1 MKYKYLDA
9 SGAVRDSTR
18 IVAPPRTRGE
28 LPIDLTSHPI
38 SQEILEFIPESVARE
53 NKAIP
58 IAFDGET
65 LTIATVNPDNIA
77 LADKLRFILAK
88 DVKLVGASDQQVRD
102 AITRYYGAMSAASMD
117 SMLQEFTETAI
128 SFEDTGH
135 AETVDSDREFPVV
148 RQPNRPARK
157 SRAIDDGRRF
167 PSRKPSGKDP
177 TINLEGGSGMFFY
190 TVEEGQQALARRLD
204 GTMEVLVGPKRVW
217 RGLSTFRDMTHYVA
231 HPGEYLLVR
240 FRDGRQQH
248 LPGPA
253 QLWFDPRVHL
263 EVSCEDALQIA
274 AKEAVVVYSKSDD
287 AAEVSRR
294 IVYGP
299 AMFVPEPGEWLHTFS
314 WHASK
319 GGSRGVQKVPNSL
332 VFNKLWLMPDQMYH
346 DVTDVRTADDA
357 VLTIK
362 LMVFFEL
369 LDIEKMLDTSHDPI
383 GDFVNATTSDVV
395 DFTGRHDF
403 ESFKRN
409 TDKLNELDTYK
420 QLMGRAEQS
429 GYRIDK
435 VVYRGYGAA
444 VSLQQMHDQAIEA
457 RTRLQLEKATERQ
470 SQELENYKLDCQLD
484 RSSKRR
490 SEQATEVEHDIELQ
504 TKRQQAQRAER
515 ESHLQLEREQR
526 RLEEEMRLQVR
537 REQDAEQREHLMSLK
552 DFGVDLTAYLTQA
565 RADRVIELRGGA
577 GEAHVHLDS
586 AQTTEKSNGRN

>member
-9 SGAVRDSTR
+9 RGALRESTR
-18 IVAPPRTRGE
+18 NVAAAPHAQGE
-28 LPIDLTSHPI
+28 LLTDLTS
-38 SQEILEFIPESVARE
+38 ELIPHEVIELIPTTVARE
-53 NKAIP
+53 CKVIP

-65 LTIATVNPDNIA
+65 ITIATTTPEDIS
-77 LADKLRFILAK
+77 LADKLRFLLAK
-88 DVKLVGASDQQVRD
+88 DVQLVGASDQQIEA
-102 AITRYYGAMSAASMD
+102 AITRYYSGGHHEEVD

-128 SFEDTGH
+128 SFDDRDLEPT
-135 AETVDSDREFPVV
+135 ASDGRTPAGSDPRV
-148 RQPNRPARK
+148 PARRT
-157 SRAIDDGRRF
+157 RAVDYGRRL
-167 PSRKPSGKDP
+167 PARRPSGKDP
-177 TINLEGGSGMFFY
+177 TINLEGGGGMLFY

-204 GTMEVLVGPKRVW
+204 GSMEVLVGPKRVW
-217 RGLSTFRDMTHYVA
+217 RGLSTYREMTHYVA

-253 QLWFDPRVHL
+253 QLWFDPRQHL
-263 EVSCEDALQIA
+263 EVTREDALQIA
-274 AKEAVVVYSKSDD
+274 AKEAVVVYSRPDD
-287 AAEVSRR
+287 AAQVSRR

-299 AMFVPEPGEWLHTFS
+299 AMFVPEPGEWLHMFS

-319 GGSRGVQKVPNSL
+319 GGSRGVEKVPNSL

-346 DVTDVRTADDA
+346 DVTAVRTADDA

-383 GDFVNATTSDVV
+383 GDFVNAATSDVV

-403 ESFKRN
+403 ESFKHN

-420 QLMGRAEQS
+420 QLMVRAEQS

-484 RSSKRR
+484 RSTKRR
-490 SEQATEVEHDIELQ
+490 SEQAAEVEHDIGLQ
-504 TKRQQAQRAER
+504 TKRKESER
-515 ESHLQLEREQR
+515 EQREAYLQVEREQR

-537 REQDAEQREHLMSLK
+537 RDQDAEQREHLVSLK

-577 GEAHVHLDS
+577 GEAHVHLDG
-586 AQTTEKSNGRN
+586 AQAAEHANGRD